1 MSATTQSLCLIAVC
15 ILIAGGCQSDGTA
28 KKLFDREPDTS
39 CGALD
44 TYRGPSL
51 SLEQP
56 SGILPDVD
64 SYEFA
69 TAPLD
74 DFNFDEPG
82 DYHLISLE
90 ECIYTALQT
99 SPVIR
104 ELGGA
109 ILRSPDLVSTIQDPA
124 LVYSDPRFGEE
135 AALSAFDANLN
146 GQFIFQN
153 NDRAFNNSF
162 LGDNGF
168 LQQNLAK
175 YRTGLSKRA
184 ATGARFEFNHVVDYD
199 LNNSP
204 SNRFSPSPNGFDRS
218 YAYDTYFE
226 AGFRQPLFQGAGVDY
241 NRIAGPNN
249 SPGVNNGVL
258 IARANT
264 DMSLAEFEIQLR
276 NLVSNVENAYWDLY
290 YAYRDLE
297 SRIEARDGAY
307 KIWENTAS
315 NDRGAAIVNQAKEQY
330 YRFASE
336 VENAIYGRLSEG
348 TRTNNGSSAGT
359 FRANPGFLGVRVA
372 ERRLRLITG
381 MPINTAQL
389 AVPSDRPTE
398 AEVVFDWYQS
408 KNDALVYRPELR
420 RQRWRLKRRQLE
432 QIASRNHLL
441 PRVDVL
447 GKYRLRG
454 FGENLFGESGFTQL
468 GPGVTDVLPG
478 SSATASLLDGDLQE
492 WELGFDVNVPI
503 GFRQAHAALRNAE
516 LAVARESSI
525 LREQERQIIYGLS
538 NALGDLKR
546 SMRVFN
552 VNQKRVEAA
561 EAQYKAVEV
570 IFEEEDRTI
579 DQLLEAQ
586 RRVIEAKTQYFQ
598 SQVEHMLALRSVH
611 FEKGTLFRYHNVLM
625 TESAWADGAQ
635 KQANQRDRW
644 KSQKLNYY
652 FPGLQIGK
660 KIDDPNSPLNP
671 VDVETDQF
679 GQSSNELGEPTAI
692 ANSLDESETSP
703 LMTMLKKAEIEETKN
718 QEIDHALSN
727 RGFPPP
733 SPGITL
739 SQGSPRPQFNP
750 NKTTSIS
757 PPATNLRDPNRI
769 PIIQGNSSQ
778 SPTNLPGGNQS
789 FKNPTGVSNP
799 ISSATQQPTI
809 HLPGFGQPPSQP
821 TSAVSQR
828 IQRISNHQ
836 ANSSPTTPTTP
847 RIPAQMS
854 TSSESVAKNLAEIEE
869 SPNSASKPIS
879 SRLGELSNMIGRVTE
894 KAVKMGADIST
905 ASTLPQNPAK
915 IGSQLEDSTPL
926 NANPIPPSK
935 TANSIPVSDAGST
948 VGDSS
953 RRTTSDRR

>member
-1 MSATTQSLCLIAVC
+1 M
-15 ILIAGGCQSDGTA
+15 
-28 KKLFDREPDTS
+28 
-39 CGALD
+39 
-44 TYRGPSL
+44 
-51 SLEQP
+51 
-56 SGILPDVD
+56 D
-64 SYEFA
+64 SYEFDM
-69 TAPLD
+69 APLA
-74 DFNFDEPG
+74 DFDFDEPG

-90 ECIYTALQT
+90 ECIHTALQT

-135 AALSAFDANLN
+135 AALSAFDARLN

-153 NDRAFNNSF
+153 NDRAFNNRF

-168 LQQNLAK
+168 LQQNLAT
-175 YRTGLSKRA
+175 YRSGLSKLA
-184 ATGARFEFNHVVDYD
+184 ATGALFEFNHVVDYD

-204 SNRFSPSPNGFDRS
+204 SNRFNPESGFQRS
-218 YAYDTYFE
+218 YSYDTFFE

-249 SPGVNNGVL
+249 APGVNNGVL

-264 DMSLAEFEIQLR
+264 DRSLAEFEIQLR

-290 YAYRDLE
+290 FAYRDLE

-330 YRFASE
+330 YRFSAA
-336 VENAIYGRLSEG
+336 VENAIYGRLNEG

-359 FRANPGFLGVRVA
+359 FRNNPGVRVA

-454 FGENLFGESGFTQL
+454 FGPGSDPLES
-468 GPGVTDVLPG
+468 

-525 LREQERQIIYGLS
+525 LREQERQIVYGLS

-586 RRVIEAKTQYFQ
+586 RRVIDAKTDYFQ

-625 TESAWADGAQ
+625 TESAWSDGAQ
-635 KQANQRDRW
+635 KQANERDRW

-660 KIDDPNSPLNP
+660 KIDGPNTPLNP
-671 VDVETDQF
+671 VDVETNQF
-679 GQSSNELGEPTAI
+679 GQSSNEFGEPTAI

-718 QEIDHALSN
+718 QEIDNALSN
-727 RGFPPP
+727 RGFPPS

-739 SQGSPRPQFNP
+739 SQGSPPPQFNP
-750 NKTTSIS
+750 KKTTSIS
-757 PPATNLRDPNRI
+757 RPATNLRDPNRI

-778 SPTNLPGGNQS
+778 SPSNLAGGNQG
-789 FKNPTGVSNP
+789 FKNPTGVTNP

-809 HLPGFGQPPSQP
+809 HQPGFSQLPSQP

-847 RIPAQMS
+847 RIPTQMS
-854 TSSESVAKNLAEIEE
+854 TSSEPVAKNSAEIEDF
-869 SPNSASKPIS
+869 PNLTPKPIS

-894 KAVKMGADIST
+894 KAIKMGADAST
-905 ASTLPQNPAK
+905 TSTLPQNPAK
-915 IGSQLEDSTPL
+915 IGSHPEVSTPL

-948 VGDSS
+948 VGNSS
-953 RRTTSDRR
+953 RRTTSDHR